1 MLIQIFE
8 PAELERGY
16 MTVEDNKIKVTD
28 IPERF
33 QLRNIPVKSA
43 EEAELLE
50 EAEWIYKQ
58 AFMQPPIS
66 NQLWQV

>member
-1 MLIQIFE
+1 
-8 PAELERGY
+8 
-16 MTVEDNKIKVTD
+16 MTIEDNKIKVTD

-33 QLRNIPVKSA
+33 QLRNVPVKPA

-66 NQLWQV
+66 QQSLQVS